1 MPFFVAPTPKAMST
15 NTEELTIDIWSD
27 VLCPFCYIGK
37 RELEGALADF
47 EHRDKVRITW
57 HSFELDPNAPRGG
70 EQDTYGMLAERYGIS
85 RDEAMQRVQGV
96 VARAAGV
103 GLTFRMD
110 LARPTNS
117 FDAHRLLQF
126 AKQQGLGGA
135 MKERLLHAYFTEGAH
150 IADHAVLQHLAREVG
165 LDPAAVAAV
174 LASDAFTMEV
184 RADEQDARRIGVQG
198 VPFFVLDERL
208 AVRGAQ
214 ARETFLGALR
224 QAWDTRG

>member
-1 MPFFVAPTPKAMST
+1 MEQAA
-15 NTEELTIDIWSD
+15 NELVIGIWSD

-37 RELEGALADF
+37 RELEGALAEF
-47 EHRDKVRITW
+47 EHRDRVRVEW
-57 HSFELDPNAPRGG
+57 HSFELDPNASRGG
-70 EQDTYGMLAERYGIS
+70 DQDTYGMLSDRYGIS

-96 VARAAGV
+96 VQRAAGV
-103 GLTFRMD
+103 GLAFRMD

-135 MKERLLHAYFTEGAH
+135 MKERLLNAYFTEGAH
-150 IADHAVLQHLAREVG
+150 IADHAVLQRLAVEVG
-165 LDPAAVAAV
+165 LDASAVSAV
-174 LASDAFTMEV
+174 LTSDAFTTEV
-184 RADEQDARRIGVQG
+184 RADERDARRIGIQG
-198 VPFFVLDERL
+198 VPFFVLDHRL

-214 ARETFLGALR
+214 LRETFLDALR